1 MASGKPIISTVKM
14 GYCIL
19 DRYQCGLSLDECTP
33 KALAEEILKIHDMP
47 EETYALMAEHAR
59 EGAKDFD
66 FSVLTERL
74 YQVIKN
80 VEKD

>member
-1 MASGKPIISTVKM
+1 MASGKPVISTVKM

-19 DRYQCGLSLDECTP
+19 DRYQCGLSLEECTP
-33 KALAEEILKIHDMP
+33 QALAEKILEIHDMP
-47 EETYALMAEHAR
+47 EKLYNRMAENAK

-74 YQVIKN
+74 YQVIRN